1 MPQPLPLNPAGLP
14 KLPGVISHGVALGQ
28 IGLVY
33 TSGQVAWDENGEL
46 VGRGDF
52 AAQFAKAYQNV
63 DLVLAAAGSARDRI
77 VKETIYVVG
86 YRTENAEE
94 LVGLIAA
101 SRTSTTPPAS
111 TCVGVET
118 LYAEGFLVE
127 IEVVATL

>member
-1 MPQPLPLNPAGLP
+1 MPQPLALNPTGLP
-14 KLPGVISHGVALGQ
+14 KLPGVISHGVALAQ
-28 IGLVY
+28 LGLVY

-46 VGRGDF
+46 VGRGDL
-52 AAQFAKAYQNV
+52 AAQFTKAYQNV

-86 YRTENAEE
+86 YRTENADE

-101 SRTSTTPPAS
+101 SRTSTAPPAS

>member
-1 MPQPLPLNPAGLP
+1 MPQPLTLNPAGLP
-14 KLPGVISHGVALGQ
+14 KLPGVISHGVALAQ
-28 IGLVY
+28 LGLVY

-46 VGRGDF
+46 VGRGDL
-52 AAQFAKAYQNV
+52 AAQFTKAYQNV

-86 YRTENAEE
+86 YRTENADE

-101 SRTSTTPPAS
+101 SRTSTAPPAS